1 MIITQMKKRW
11 QGWKRGRWSK
21 KWREDTDARG
31 RKKKL
36 PSRRWREYRQEW
48 ATQRNTEMKRKRCWT
63 ENLDREGKIVWSWHC
78 AWVAVVM
85 ATPLPRCALACKAVF
100 SFSYVT
106 YQILLYVFSNSLHT
120 SFEFNV
126 NSLGNK
132 YSWCKLIKISLS
144 GNYIRIYTNSHSI
157 DKNIVFF

>member
-1 MIITQMKKRW
+1 MKKRW
-11 QGWKRGRWSK
+11 QGWKRVRWSK
-21 KWREDTDARG
+21 KRRVETEARG

-36 PSRRWREYRQEW
+36 RPRRWREYRQEW

-63 ENLDREGKIVWSWHC
+63 GNLDREGKIVWSWNC

-106 YQILLYVFSNSLHT
+106 SQILLYVFSNSLHS

-126 NSLGNK
+126 NLQGNK
-132 YSWCKLIKISLS
+132 IH
-144 GNYIRIYTNSHSI
+144 GAN
-157 DKNIVFF
+157 